1 MGRPASISTLLLIWM
16 MIVAGRKCVCAL
28 VRPLDV
34 FDRYTLVKKSVL
46 QVRLI
51 APVNCSHTVFT
62 YVFVEH
68 PFLSGYHMHM
78 CICDIHA
85 STATW
90 SISPRL
96 GLTASGWN
104 AALAVWSPSS
114 LGAVSRRSS
123 SLLPL

>member
-1 MGRPASISTLLLIWM
+1 MCVLLSDLSM
-16 MIVAGRKCVCAL
+16 SLTDTHSQVL
-28 VRPLDV
+28 
-34 FDRYTLVKKSVL
+34 LVKKSVL

-62 YVFVEH
+62 DVFVEH

-78 CICDIHA
+78 CIRDIHA

-90 SISPRL
+90 SISPSL